1 MPATIK
7 ATMPGVFYRR
17 PAPDAEPYVDVG
29 QRVSPG
35 QTIALIE
42 VMKTFNE
49 VRAETGGTVTAFLID
64 DGEEVAMGQD
74 ILELDGVGDA

>member
-1 MPATIK
+1 MATIK

-17 PAPDAEPYVDVG
+17 PSPEAEPYVAEG
-29 QRVSPG
+29 GAISEG

-49 VRAETGGTVTAFLID
+49 VKADVSGTVSRILLD
-64 DGEEVAMGQD
+64 DGDEVSMGQD
-74 ILELDGVGDA
+74 ILEVDGA

>member
-1 MPATIK
+1 MTTIK

-17 PAPDAEPYVDVG
+17 PSPDAEPYVSEG
-29 QRVSPG
+29 TEVSEG

-49 VRAETGGTVTAFLID
+49 VKSEVSGKVTKFLLD
-64 DGEEVAMGQD
+64 DGDEVSMGQD
-74 ILELDGVGDA
+74 IAEVDGA

>member
-1 MPATIK
+1 MTTIK

-17 PAPDAEPYVDVG
+17 PSPEADPYVAEG
-29 QRVSPG
+29 AAISEG

-49 VRAETGGTVTAFLID
+49 VKSEVSGTVTKFLID
-64 DGEEVAMGQD
+64 DGDEVSMGQD
-74 ILELDGVGDA
+74 IIEVDGA

>member
-1 MPATIK
+1 MGTIK

-17 PAPDAEPYVDVG
+17 PNPDAEPYVDVG
-29 QRVSPG
+29 GTITAG

-49 VRAETGGTVTAFLID
+49 VRSEVSGTVVGFLIE
-64 DGEEVAMGQD
+64 DGDEVAMGQD
-74 ILELDGVGDA
+74 IVEVDGA